1 MIPAT
6 IPFAVLAE
14 GQGFNPLDV
23 SGIGGFLWTLVIF
36 AVALPFMWKV
46 VFSKVTAALT
56 ERDAKASEAIVIAQ
70 RASEEATRARAAVEA
85 RLAEA
90 NAEAQKLVGQA
101 KERAE
106 LREREIVEH
115 AKSEADQMLGA
126 ARAAIEVEKDKALAA
141 IRGEVV
147 NLSLSAATKV
157 LGRNVGSAD
166 DRRLVEELV
175 ATPRPAGGRR

>member
-1 MIPAT
+1 MSPAT

-14 GQGFNPLDV
+14 GKGFNPLDV

-36 AVALPFMWKV
+36 AAALPFMWKV

-56 ERDAKASEAIVIAQ
+56 ERDAKASEAIVLAQ
-70 RASEEATRARAAVEA
+70 RASEEAAAARAAVEA
-85 RLAEA
+85 RLSDA
-90 NAEAQKLVGQA
+90 NAQAQKLVSEA

-106 LREREIVEH
+106 LREREIVEQ
-115 AKSEADQMLGA
+115 AKREADQMLGA

-175 ATPRPAGGRR
+175 AGPRPAGGRR